1 MYNEYDE
8 DQVRKTLK
16 TRKKKKL
23 KTKVKI
29 SFLIVALCLIGL
41 FLGSDFSKVK
51 SIRINGLKRVTQE

>member
-29 SFLIVALCLIGL
+29 SFLIFALCLIGL
-41 FLGSDFSKVK
+41 FLGSDFQK
-51 SIRINGLKRVTQE
+51 